1 MSYKPIPGDDCE
13 DTARQSNHVKDLENS
28 QQNALRMKGSRII
41 FDRIFQVL
49 TLVLLSLL
57 LVLAVLD
64 IAVLRKQLERQAE
77 NWSIHRE
84 YGSDHHYMSI
94 DQSYDYL
101 WSEEMD
107 ARKALI
113 YLSPQQEATERPE
126 VGSISM

>member
-13 DTARQSNHVKDLENS
+13 NTAQSGHTKNLENS
-28 QQNALRMKGSRII
+28 QQNSLRIKGSRIS

-49 TLVLLSLL
+49 TLVLLTLL

-64 IAVLRKQLERQAE
+64 VAVLRKQLRRADSR
-77 NWSIHRE
+77 SIHRE
-84 YGSDHHYMSI
+84 YGSDYHYMSL
-94 DQSYDYL
+94 DHSYDYL